1 MFNFFS
7 KNKKGDVV
15 EKKISFDVE
24 LIAYAL
30 AYEVAIA
37 DGNIDNGELNRI
49 KLGLVRISDKLSQS
63 CDELLET
70 IEEHNNNSVSFYEFI
85 EDINSNFNKEQK
97 LALIKLLWETAYA
110 DNVLEVNEERLIR
123 RVADLIRIKSSLV
136 LKLKE
141 EVRTN

>member
-1 MFNFFS
+1 MFSFFK
-7 KNKKGDVV
+7 KNNNQEDNRTKDTFN
-15 EKKISFDVE
+15 IE

-30 AYEVAIA
+30 AYEIAIA
-37 DGNIDNGELNRI
+37 DGGIDKSE
-49 KLGLVRISDKLSQS
+49 LVRIRLGLENIANKLNESV
-63 CDELLET
+63 DDLFKA
-70 IEEHNNNSVSFYEFI
+70 IEKHNKDSVSFYEFI
-85 EDINSNFNKEQK
+85 EDINSSFTKEQK

>member
-1 MFNFFS
+1 MFSFFK
-7 KNKKGDVV
+7 KNTSIRDSV
-15 EKKISFDVE
+15 EDSCFDIE

-30 AYEVAIA
+30 AYEVAVA
-37 DGNIDNGELNRI
+37 DGGIDEEELSRIRLGLANIAI
-49 KLGLVRISDKLSQS
+49 KL
-63 CDELLET
+63 DESVDDLFTT
-70 IEEHNNNSVSFYEFI
+70 IEDHNKNSVSFYEFI
-85 EDINSNFNKEQK
+85 ENINSNFNKEQK

-110 DNVLEVNEERLIR
+110 DNVLEVNEERLVR